1 MNKALSPALIAG
13 GILLVTFGVAAMDSF
28 GSDISRF
35 FTGAPTD
42 RAVWMLAGGV
52 ALLVV
57 GLLAAFRR
65 GNS

>member
-1 MNKALSPALIAG
+1 MNRALSPALIAG
-13 GILLVTFGVAAMDSF
+13 GILLVTFGVGAMDSF
-28 GSDISRF
+28 GSDVSRF